1 MGMPADLVSSTAG
14 LSLSTRGVFVAA
26 ILLVGSDPA
35 SVETIAGVLV
45 PVGHTL
51 VSVTDQDEALRMAGD
66 HQLVIIDV
74 VVGQRTAAELTHE
87 VRANPDLAAVAVLA
101 VAQTDGVDER
111 IGLLEGGADDVI
123 AKPFDAR
130 ELEAR
135 VEALVLR
142 FARTKDHVPM
152 IGMGDSSVVGGGR
165 HTVVVFSPKG
175 GTGTTTI
182 AVNIAMAM
190 AKREPDK
197 VCLVDLDL
205 QFGQALTLLNLT
217 ERTSLSDLVRDEQAL
232 VESELMRT
240 YALRHDSGLHILAAP
255 SSVELAETIVPEHVG
270 SILSHITGTY
280 DRVVVDAG
288 SRLDERVLTAFENAE
303 SIVFTVTPD
312 FPTLRAVH
320 ALLDYLNDIGGL
332 GAKGIFVLNHIFE
345 RQILKSRDIEGAL
358 GSRVALEV
366 PHDPF
371 LFLKA
376 VNEGDPVVRSAPRS
390 APAERLT
397 ALARM
402 AFGLDSVPTATA
414 IADDKKKGGLFGRR
428 R

>member
-1 MGMPADLVSSTAG
+1 MGLPDGFGARSTVG
-14 LSLSTRGVFVAA
+14 LPSSTRGVFVAA

-35 SVETIAGVLV
+35 AVETIAGVLV

-51 VSVTDQDEALRMAGD
+51 VSVTDPNEALRMAAD
-66 HQLVIIDV
+66 HQLVIIDAV
-74 VVGQRTAAELTHE
+74 TGQRSTADLCREIRSA
-87 VRANPDLAAVAVLA
+87 PDLASVAVLA
-101 VAQTDGVDER
+101 VAQSDEVDER
-111 IGLLEGGADDVI
+111 IGLLEAGADDVI
-123 AKPFDAR
+123 AKPFDSR

-142 FARTKDHVPM
+142 FARTKDLAPL
-152 IGMGDSSVVGGGR
+152 IGARDGSVVGGGR
-165 HTVVVFSPKG
+165 HTVAVFSPKG

-190 AKREPDK
+190 AKQEPDK
-197 VCLVDLDL
+197 VCLIDLDL
-205 QFGQALTLLNLT
+205 QFGQGLTLLNLS

-232 VESELMRT
+232 IESELMRT
-240 YALRHDSGLHILAAP
+240 YALRHDSGLHVLAAP
-255 SSVELAETIVPEHVG
+255 SSVELAETIAPEHVG
-270 SILSHITGTY
+270 SILSSITGTY

-288 SRLDERVLTAFENAE
+288 SRLDERVLTAFENSE

-320 ALLDYLNDIGGL
+320 ALLDYLNDIGSL

-345 RQILKSRDIEGAL
+345 REILKSRDIEGAL
-358 GSRVALEV
+358 GSRVALEI

-376 VNEGDPVVRSAPRS
+376 ANEGDPVVRSAPRS

-397 ALARM
+397 ALSRM
-402 AFGLDSVPTATA
+402 AFGLDSLPDAAAVE
-414 IADDKKKGGLFGRR
+414 DKKRGGLFGRR

>member
-1 MGMPADLVSSTAG
+1 M
-14 LSLSTRGVFVAA
+14 AA
-26 ILLVGSDPA
+26 
-35 SVETIAGVLV
+35 
-45 PVGHTL
+45 
-51 VSVTDQDEALRMAGD
+51 D
-66 HQLVIIDV
+66 HQLVV
-74 VVGQRTAAELTHE
+74 VDAVAGERSSADIVRQIRSTAEL
-87 VRANPDLAAVAVLA
+87 ASVAVLG
-101 VAQTDGVDER
+101 VAQADGVDER
-111 IGLLEGGADDVI
+111 IGLLEAGADDVI

-142 FARTKDHVPM
+142 FARSKDLAPL
-152 IGMGDSSVVGGGR
+152 IGGGGSIVGGGR
-165 HTVVVFSPKG
+165 HRVVVFSPKG

-205 QFGQALTLLNLT
+205 QFGQALTMLNLT

-232 VESELMRT
+232 TESELMRT
-240 YALRHDSGLHILAAP
+240 YALRHDAGLHVLAAP
-255 SSVELAETIVPEHVG
+255 SSVELAETISPEHVG
-270 SILSHITGTY
+270 SILSSITGTY

-288 SRLDERVLTAFENAE
+288 SRLDERTLTAFENAE

-320 ALLDYLNDIGGL
+320 SLLDYLNDIGSL

-345 RQILKSRDIEGAL
+345 REILKSRDIEGSL
-358 GSRVALEV
+358 GSKVALEV
-366 PHDPF
+366 PHDSF
-371 LFLKA
+371 LYLKA
-376 VNEGDPVVRSAPRS
+376 ANEGDPVVRSAPRS
-390 APAERLT
+390 APAERLS

-402 AFGLDSVPTATA
+402 AFGLDELLVAAPVET
-414 IADDKKKGGLFGRR
+414 KKKGLFGRR
-428 R
+428 H

>member
-1 MGMPADLVSSTAG
+1 M
-14 LSLSTRGVFVAA
+14 AA

-35 SVETIAGVLV
+35 AVESIAGILV
-45 PVGHTL
+45 PVGHSV
-51 VSVTDQDEALRMAGD
+51 VSVTDLEEALRMAAD
-66 HQLVIIDV
+66 HQLVV
-74 VVGQRTAAELTHE
+74 VDAVAGERSSADIVRQIRSTAEL
-87 VRANPDLAAVAVLA
+87 ASVAVLG
-101 VAQTDGVDER
+101 VAQADGVDER
-111 IGLLEGGADDVI
+111 IGLLEAGADDVI

-142 FARTKDHVPM
+142 FARSKDLAPL
-152 IGMGDSSVVGGGR
+152 IGGGGSIVGGGR
-165 HTVVVFSPKG
+165 HRVVVFSPKG

-205 QFGQALTLLNLT
+205 QFGQALTMLNLT

-232 VESELMRT
+232 TESELMRT
-240 YALRHDSGLHILAAP
+240 YALRHDAGLHVLAAP
-255 SSVELAETIVPEHVG
+255 SSVELAETISPEHVG
-270 SILSHITGTY
+270 SILSSITGTY

-288 SRLDERVLTAFENAE
+288 SRLDERTLTAFENAE

-320 ALLDYLNDIGGL
+320 SLLDYLNDIGSL

-345 RQILKSRDIEGAL
+345 REILKSRDIEGSL
-358 GSRVALEV
+358 GSKVALEV
-366 PHDPF
+366 PHDSF
-371 LFLKA
+371 LYLKA
-376 VNEGDPVVRSAPRS
+376 ANEGDPVVRSAPRS
-390 APAERLT
+390 APAERLS

-402 AFGLDSVPTATA
+402 AFGLDELLVAAPVET
-414 IADDKKKGGLFGRR
+414 KKKGLFGRR
-428 R
+428 H